1 MYGVGKDS
9 VDRREAD
16 VACGCAGHRE
26 ALRRLQVRAEAAL
39 GLLDPFEI
47 LPYRGYGTSRELFL
61 RGRVLEETGITR
73 AGRDDAVWKNILNMA
88 RRFASDE
95 VAGARVRASFEGLH
109 VETTADEEGY
119 FEVRFRLE
127 EPLDGPGGWRQVGL
141 SSSHHRLQ
149 VEEG

>member
-1 MYGVGKDS
+1 MVARGVEERFDAFRFGLK
-9 VDRREAD
+9 RR
-16 VACGCAGHRE
+16 
-26 ALRRLQVRAEAAL
+26 L

-47 LPYRGYGTSRELFL
+47 LPYLGHGTTRELFL

-109 VETTADEEGY
+109 VEPTADVEGF
-119 FEVRFRLE
+119 FEVRFQLA
-127 EPLDGPGGWRQVGL
+127 EPLDE
-141 SSSHHRLQ
+141 LQ
-149 VEEG
+149 QLDGRAVVLQTLRVQRPTVVFSGNQPW